1 MFAHFFID
9 PMLKESMVEKEVNAV
24 NSEYEIDVSG
34 DGWKLLHLLSL
45 ISNDNHP
52 MSRFTIGNNESL
64 LKEDIVKYLKDFH
77 ASHYS
82 SNLMALVVKTPMS
95 LDDMEEWLRQS
106 DFTKIVNK

>member
-1 MFAHFFID
+1 MIASGGGKTNAYTQATKTNYYFSISSEKFTEALEVFSHFFID
-9 PMLKESMVEKEVNAV
+9 PLLKEEMVEKEVNAV

-64 LKEDIVKYLKDFH
+64 LKENIVQHLKEFH
-77 ASHYS
+77 
-82 SNLMALVVKTPMS
+82 
-95 LDDMEEWLRQS
+95 
-106 DFTKIVNK
+106 